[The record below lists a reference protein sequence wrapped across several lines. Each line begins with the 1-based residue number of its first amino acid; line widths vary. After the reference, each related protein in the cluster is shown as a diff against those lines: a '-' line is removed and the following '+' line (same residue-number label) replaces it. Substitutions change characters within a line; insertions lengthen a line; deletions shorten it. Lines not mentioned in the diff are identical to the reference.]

1 MAVEDGAVLG
11 KLLGLLHKSRLRD
24 DNKNSIPKILGLYE
38 SLRKTRTTTNVQ
50 GANSNRV
57 SYHLPDGP
65 LQQERDASLS
75 RGVRSR
81 TGVRTHFADLEY
93 LRSLLAFDA
102 VGEAIQ
108 AFEKWQVSQTGS
120 LAEKEPEARL

>member
-11 KLLGLLHKSRLRD
+11 KLLGLLDKSQIHD
-24 DNKNSIPKILGLYE
+24 EKNHIPEILKLYE

-65 LQQERDASLS
+65 LQQERDACLS
-75 RGVRSR
+75 RGVRSL
-81 TGVRTHFADLEY
+81 TGVRNHFADLEY

-108 AFEKWQVSQTGS
+108 AFEKWQASQTGS
-120 LAEKEPEARL
+120 SAEKVVLAKL

>member
-11 KLLGLLHKSRLRD
+11 KLLGLLDKSQIKD
-24 DNKNSIPKILGLYE
+24 DEKNQIPEILKLYE

-75 RGVRSR
+75 RGVRSL
-81 TGVRTHFADLEY
+81 TGVRTHFADWEY

-108 AFEKWQVSQTGS
+108 AFKKWQASQIGS
-120 LAEKEPEARL
+120 AKKVASVKL